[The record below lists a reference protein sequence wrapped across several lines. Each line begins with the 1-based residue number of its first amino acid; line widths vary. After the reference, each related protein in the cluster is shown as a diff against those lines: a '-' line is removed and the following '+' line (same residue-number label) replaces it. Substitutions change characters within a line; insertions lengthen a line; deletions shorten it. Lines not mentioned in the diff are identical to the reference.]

1 MRRQREARDE
11 RYDAIVVGSGLG
23 GLACAALLARA
34 GKRVLVAERHDRPGG
49 CAHAFRRHGY
59 LFDSAVHLVGG
70 CAPTATSAGGLPYRL
85 LRAVG
90 AAEAL
95 EFEPIDPIY
104 TAAFPGLELRPRSG
118 IDEFV
123 RSHVEL
129 FPAERKGLHSLVGEC
144 LALQTEVRSA
154 DEFAAPLEVMR
165 QPRRFP
171 TLLRYRRAT
180 LAQVMHDHLHD
191 PRAKAAFAAFWP
203 YLGLPPGRV
212 SFLYFATM
220 LLSYVAEGSFYCRGS
235 FQRVAEALAS
245 SVERAGGE
253 LLLRA
258 PVARIELDER
268 GRAAGVLLE
277 SGQRVSTEV
286 VVSNAD
292 LRHTANELLDPDA
305 VPSALRERIGQLR
318 PSISAFVAYLA
329 TSLDLRARGAT
340 HETFVYGDFDHDASY
355 QRTQAGRADWWT
367 ATVPTL
373 ADPSL
378 APAGVHLVTLTTL
391 APWASPAEWRAHK
404 PAFLER
410 SLELAE
416 RRMPGLRHSLL
427 FAEGGSPSTLF
438 DYTANSEGAI
448 YGWALSPEQI
458 GRGRPANATGIPGL
472 WLAGHWAQPGGG
484 VYGVL
489 SSGVNA
495 ARAILGPDFDELF
508 ERLGG

>member
-1 MRRQREARDE
+1 MRRRREAQRD

-34 GKRVLVAERHDRPGG
+34 GQRVLIAERHDRPGG
-49 CAHAFRRHGY
+49 CAHAFRRHDY

-70 CAPTATSAGGLPYRL
+70 CAPSGTSAGGLPYQL
-85 LRAVG
+85 LRTVG
-90 AAEAL
+90 AVDAL
-95 EFEPIDPIY
+95 EFEEIDPIY
-104 TAAFPGLELRPRSG
+104 TAAFPGVELRPRSG
-118 IDEFV
+118 IDEFL
-123 RSHVEL
+123 RSHVEA
-129 FPAERKGLHSLVGEC
+129 FPAERKGLHSLVAEC

-165 QPRRFP
+165 HPRRFP
-171 TLLRYRRAT
+171 TLLRHRRAT
-180 LAQVMHDHLHD
+180 LAQVMDAHLGD

-220 LLSYVAEGSFYCRGS
+220 LLSYVAEGSFYCRGG
-235 FQRVAEALAS
+235 FQRVAEALADV
-245 SVERAGGE
+245 VERAGGE

-258 PVARIELDER
+258 PVARIELET
-268 GRAAGVLLE
+268 GRAVGVRLA
-277 SGQRVSTEV
+277 SGQRPRAAV

-292 LRHTANELLDPDA
+292 LRQTAQDLLAPEA
-305 VPSALRERIGQLR
+305 IPAALRDRISQLQ

-329 TSLDLRARGAT
+329 TSLDLRALGLT
-340 HETFVYGDFDHDASY
+340 HETFVYGDIDHDAGY
-355 QRTQAGRADWWT
+355 ARTLAGAPDWWSAT
-367 ATVPTL
+367 APTL

-378 APAGVHLVTLTTL
+378 APPGEHLLTLTTL
-391 APWASPAEWRAHK
+391 APWASPAEWRARK
-404 PAFLER
+404 PGFLER
-410 SLELAE
+410 ALALAE
-416 RRMPGLRHSLL
+416 RRLPGLRASLL
-427 FAEGGSPSTLF
+427 FAEGGTPSTLL

-448 YGWALSPEQI
+448 YGWALSPDQI

-495 ARAILGPDFDELF
+495 ARAILGPEYADLF
-508 ERLGG
+508 TRFGS

>member
-1 MRRQREARDE
+1 MRRRREAQRD

-49 CAHAFRRHGY
+49 CAHAFRRRDY

-70 CAPTATSAGGLPYRL
+70 CAPTGNSAGLPYQL
-85 LRAVG
+85 LRTVG
-90 AAEAL
+90 AVDAL

-104 TAAFPGLELRPRSG
+104 TAVFPGVEVRPRSG

-123 RSHVEL
+123 RSHVEA
-129 FPAERKGLHSLVGEC
+129 FPAERKGLHSLVAEC

-165 QPRRFP
+165 HPRRFP
-171 TLLRYRRAT
+171 TLLRHRRAT
-180 LAQVMHDHLHD
+180 LAQVMDAHLGD
-191 PRAKAAFAAFWP
+191 PRAKGAFAAFWP

-220 LLSYVAEGSFYCRGS
+220 LLSYVAEGSFYCRGG
-235 FQRVAEALAS
+235 FQRLAEALADV
-245 SVERAGGE
+245 VERAGGE

-258 PVARIELDER
+258 PVVRIDLEA
-268 GRAAGVLLE
+268 GRAAGVSLA
-277 SGQRVSTEV
+277 SGQRVAADV

-292 LRHTANELLDPDA
+292 LRHTAQALLDLGALPA
-305 VPSALRERIGQLR
+305 ALRERVGQMR

-329 TSLDLRARGAT
+329 TSLDLRALGLT
-340 HETFVYGDFDHDASY
+340 HETFVYGDFDHDAGY
-355 QRTQAGRADWWT
+355 ARTLAAAPDWWSAT
-367 ATVPTL
+367 APTL

-378 APAGVHLVTLTTL
+378 APPGEHLLTLTTL
-391 APWASPAEWRAHK
+391 APWAPPAQWRTHK
-404 PAFLER
+404 AAFLER
-410 SLELAE
+410 TLALAE
-416 RRMPGLRHSLL
+416 RRLPGLRESLL
-427 FAEGGSPSTLF
+427 FAEGGTPSTLL

-448 YGWALSPEQI
+448 YGWELSPEQI

-495 ARAILGPDFDELF
+495 ARAILGPEYADLF
-508 ERLGG
+508 TRFGS